1 MARYILRRV
10 LLALPAL
17 FGLVILTFVLSRVVP
32 GDAAATLAGDAA
44 TPAQIADI
52 RARYGLDRPI
62 MEQAVIH
69 MRQVLTGD
77 FGRSIFSGRPVAEE
91 IIQRLPA
98 TLELTFAALFLAT
111 VLGIPLGLLAALD
124 HNGPVDHLVRL
135 LSVGGL
141 AIASFWLAIM
151 LQLVFS
157 MDLDILPLRGRLDV
171 ALGQPPRVTG
181 TMLIDSLLA
190 GRPEALMRG
199 TDVCLAVPQLIL
211 ALARGQL
218 IAPGIGAAMV
228 ALALPGLATIARF
241 TRSGVLE
248 TLQKDFVLY
257 ARAAGYG
264 RVRLATVYVLRNAV
278 NVTVTQIGLLFGA
291 LISGAVAVEAVFDW
305 PGLGTYAVQA
315 ILSADYKAL
324 LAVTLVVGV
333 VYAVVNV
340 AVDVVQALIDPRV
353 AEEHR

>member
-1 MARYILRRV
+1 MALYVLRRL

-32 GDAAATLAGDAA
+32 GDPAATLAGDAA
-44 TPAQIADI
+44 TPAQLAEI
-52 RARYGLDRPI
+52 RAQYGLDRPI

-69 MRQVLTGD
+69 VRQVLTGD
-77 FGRSIFSGRPVAEE
+77 FGRSIFSGRPVTEE
-91 IIQRLPA
+91 IAQRLPA
-98 TLELTFAALFLAT
+98 TLELTFAALLLA
-111 VLGIPLGLLAALD
+111 VLLGVPLGLVAALN

-157 MDLDILPLRGRLDV
+157 MDLDVLPLRGRVDV
-171 ALGQPPRVTG
+171 AIGLPPRVTG
-181 TMLIDSLLA
+181 FLLVDSLVA
-190 GRPEALMRG
+190 GRLDMFGDALRH
-199 TDVCLAVPQLIL
+199 L
-211 ALARGQL
+211 ALPAITL
-218 IAPGIGAAMV
+218 S
-228 ALALPGLATIARF
+228 LPGLATIARF

-264 RVRLATVYVLRNAV
+264 RVRLAAIYVLRNAV
-278 NVTVTQIGLLFGA
+278 TLVVTQVGLLFGA
-291 LISGAVAVEAVFDW
+291 LISGAVAVEAIFDW

-315 ILSADYKAL
+315 ILSSDYKAL

-340 AVDVVQALIDPRV
+340 LVDVAQALIDPRV
-353 AEEHR
+353 AEDAG

>member
-1 MARYILRRV
+1 MARYILRRI

-32 GDAAATLAGDAA
+32 GDPAATLAGDAA
-44 TPAQIADI
+44 TPAQLADI

-62 MEQAVIH
+62 AEQAAIH
-69 MRQVLTGD
+69 VRQVLTGD
-77 FGRSIFSGRPVAEE
+77 FGRSVFSGRPVAEE
-91 IIQRLPA
+91 IVQRLPA
-98 TLELTFAALFLAT
+98 TLELTFVALLIAT
-111 VLGIPLGLLAALD
+111 VLGIPLGLLAAID
-124 HNGPVDHLVRL
+124 HNGPIDHLVRL

-151 LQLVFS
+151 LQLFFS
-157 MDLDILPLRGRLDV
+157 MDLDVLPLRGRLDV
-171 ALGQPPRVTG
+171 ALGAPPRVTG
-181 TMLIDSLLA
+181 FMLIDTLLA
-190 GRPEALMRG
+190 GRVDMFVSACRHLVLP
-199 TDVCLAVPQLIL
+199 AVT
-211 ALARGQL
+211 
-218 IAPGIGAAMV
+218 
-228 ALALPGLATIARF
+228 LALPGLATIARF

-264 RVRLATVYVLRNAV
+264 RVRLAAIYVLRNAV

-291 LISGAVAVEAVFDW
+291 LISGAVAVEAIFDW

-340 AVDVVQALIDPRV
+340 LVDVVQALIDPRV
-353 AEEHR
+353 AEDHR

>member
-69 MRQVLTGD
+69 VRQVLTGD

-91 IIQRLPA
+91 IMQRLPA
-98 TLELTFAALFLAT
+98 TLELTFAALFLST
-111 VLGIPLGLLAALD
+111 VLGVPLGLLAALN
-124 HNGPVDHLVRL
+124 HNGPMDHLVRL

-151 LQLVFS
+151 LQLYFS
-157 MDLDILPLRGRLDV
+157 MDLDILPLRGRIDI
-171 ALGQPPRVTG
+171 ALGQPPWVTG
-181 TMLIDSLLA
+181 SMLIDSLLA
-190 GRPEALMRG
+190 WRFDMFVSACRH
-199 TDVCLAVPQLIL
+199 LIL
-211 ALARGQL
+211 
-218 IAPGIGAAMV
+218 PTV
-228 ALALPGLATIARF
+228 TLALPGLATIARF

-257 ARAAGYG
+257 ERAAGYG
-264 RVRLATVYVLRNAV
+264 RVRLAAIYVLRNAV

-340 AVDVVQALIDPRV
+340 VVDVVQALIDPRV

>member
-1 MARYILRRV
+1 MARYILRRL

-17 FGLVILTFVLSRVVP
+17 FGLVILTFVLSRVIP
-32 GDAAATLAGDAA
+32 GDPAATLAGDGA
-44 TPAQIADI
+44 TPAQIAEI
-52 RARYGLDRPI
+52 RAQYGLDRPI
-62 MEQAVIH
+62 AEQALIH
-69 MRQVLTGD
+69 VRQVLTGD

-91 IIQRLPA
+91 IAQRLPA
-98 TLELTFAALFLAT
+98 TLELTFAALLLAT
-111 VLGIPLGLLAALD
+111 LLGVPLGLVAALN

-135 LSVGGL
+135 VSVGGL
-141 AIASFWLAIM
+141 AVASFWLAIM

-157 MDLDILPLRGRLDV
+157 MDLDILPLRGRVDV
-171 ALGQPPRVTG
+171 ATGLPPRVTG
-181 TMLIDSLLA
+181 LVLVDSLLA
-190 GRPEALMRG
+190 GRPDMFWDALRH
-199 TDVCLAVPQLIL
+199 L
-211 ALARGQL
+211 ALPAITL
-218 IAPGIGAAMV
+218 S
-228 ALALPGLATIARF
+228 LPGLATIARF

-264 RVRLATVYVLRNAV
+264 RVRLATIYVLRNAV
-278 NVTVTQIGLLFGA
+278 TLVVTQVGLLFGA
-291 LISGAVAVEAVFDW
+291 LISGAVAVEAIFDW

-340 AVDVVQALIDPRV
+340 TVDVAQALIDPRV
-353 AEEHR
+353 AEDAR